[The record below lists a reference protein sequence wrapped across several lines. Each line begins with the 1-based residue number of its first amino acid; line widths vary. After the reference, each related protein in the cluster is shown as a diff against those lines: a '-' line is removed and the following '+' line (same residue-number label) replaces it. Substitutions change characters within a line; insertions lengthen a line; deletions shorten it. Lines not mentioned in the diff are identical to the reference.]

1 MLSFASTLASQLK
14 NANPVS
20 FWVLKLYYNDESA
33 FIGVSDQDRVDG
45 SDFYHGLVSSWGTL
59 SQSMNFFT
67 FKTNSLNMSVKL
79 INTEHSIQGGRFSD
93 LLAAKNFANRKWEF
107 VKEEVDKCDLLC
119 HNCHNVLHFGG
130 SWEEFLN

>member
-45 SDFYHGLVSSWGTL
+45 SDVYHGLVSSWGTL

-67 FKTNSLNMSVKL
+67 FKTNPLNMSVKL

-93 LLAAKNFANRKWEF
+93 LL
-107 VKEEVDKCDLLC
+107 
-119 HNCHNVLHFGG
+119 
-130 SWEEFLN
+130 S